1 MSALPPDLKKYIRQ
15 SQCSK
20 FFSVRKYLKR
30 KLILL
35 CCICLYLSCSQLT
48 GQETEKDTLFDASSR
63 TFLTLPLII
72 NNPAFETG
80 FGVVPMYFFKFDKS
94 DAVSPPSIA
103 TLLGLYSTNKSY
115 VFIGSARL
123 FWDEDKNRANVAF
136 GPTRVNYDFEYEL
149 DGADPV
155 RLVYSE
161 LRTFILLEYSRKVVG
176 DFYLGALYLGTQTN
190 YRFDQ
195 GTDEQN
201 EFTEALFEANGI
213 YDNFIS
219 SIGLNL
225 SFDNR
230 DYVYYPTSGLSFSVR
245 PKLFRSWLGSDND
258 YVDTDFNATYF
269 RSWTVKNVLG
279 ISLAGGIATGDVPF
293 DGYQTYGTRNNLRGY
308 PGGKYRGK
316 NMVALQAEFR
326 RIIYNRW
333 GAVAFAG
340 TGSIWGNDQEEE
352 SFERN
357 WLPSIGLGARYMV
370 SKEKRINIRLDYAFG
385 VDGNQ
390 GLYFGIMEAF

>member
-1 MSALPPDLKKYIRQ
+1 MKLSGISTSILTAL
-15 SQCSK
+15 
-20 FFSVRKYLKR
+20 
-30 KLILL
+30 LILASSE
-35 CCICLYLSCSQLT
+35 LSF
-48 GQETEKDTLFDASSR
+48 GQEKEADTLFDSSSK

-72 NNPAFETG
+72 NNPAFQTG
-80 FGVVPMYFFKFDKS
+80 FGAVPMYFFKFDR
-94 DAVSPPSIA
+94 DDELSPPSMA
-103 TLLGLYSTNKSY
+103 SVVGLYSTNKSY
-115 VFIGSARL
+115 VLLGMAKL
-123 FWDEDKNRANVAF
+123 FWDRDKNRANVAF
-136 GPTRVNYDFEYEL
+136 GPTRVNYDFAYQT
-149 DGADPV
+149 DAGQDI

-161 LRTFILLEYSRKVVG
+161 QRNFILLEYSRKIVG

-190 YRFDQ
+190 YRFNE
-195 GTDEQN
+195 GTDEEN
-201 EFTEALFEANGI
+201 EFTREFFEENGI
-213 YDNFIS
+213 KDNFIS

-230 DYVYYPTSGLSFSVR
+230 DYVYYPTSGLSFSLR

-269 RSWTVKNVLG
+269 KSWTYKNVLG
-279 ISLAGGIATGDVPF
+279 FSLAGGIASGDVPF

-316 NMVALQAEFR
+316 NMVALQAEYR
-326 RIIYNRW
+326 RIIHKRW

-340 TGSIWGNDQEEE
+340 SGSIWGNEQEEE

-357 WLPSIGLGARYMV
+357 WLPSAGIGARYMV
-370 SKEKRINIRLDYAFG
+370 SKEKRINLRLDYAFG

>member
-1 MSALPPDLKKYIRQ
+1 
-15 SQCSK
+15 
-20 FFSVRKYLKR
+20 VRKF
-30 KLILL
+30 LISTRLL
-35 CCICLYLSCSQLT
+35 FCIVFLLATVLSVAA
-48 GQETEKDTLFDASSR
+48 QETGKDSVFDTSSK

-80 FGVVPMYFFKFDKS
+80 FGAVPMYFFKFDKE
-94 DAVSPPSIA
+94 DDVSPPSMA
-103 TLLGLYSTNKSY
+103 SLLGLYSTNKSY
-115 VFIGSARL
+115 VLLGSARL
-123 FWDEDKNRANVAF
+123 FWNEDKNRANFAF

-149 DGADPV
+149 DGSEPI
-155 RLVYSE
+155 RLIYSE
-161 LRTFILLEYSRKVVG
+161 LRTFILLEYSRKIIG

-195 GTDEQN
+195 GSDEEN
-201 EFTEALFEANGI
+201 EFTEAFFEENGI
-213 YDNFIS
+213 TDNFIS
-219 SIGLNL
+219 SLGINL

-230 DYVYYPTSGLSFSVR
+230 DYVYYPTAGASFSIR

-269 RSWTVKNVLG
+269 KSWSYRNVLG
-279 ISLAGGIATGDVPF
+279 LSLAGGIATGDVPF

-316 NMVALQAEFR
+316 NMVALQAEYR
-326 RIIYNRW
+326 RIVYNRW

-357 WLPSIGLGARYMV
+357 WLPSVGLGARYMV

-385 VDGNQ
+385 IDGNQ

>member
-1 MSALPPDLKKYIRQ
+1 MKKREFLSGLSWLLFATLFIWA
-15 SQCSK
+15 
-20 FFSVRKYLKR
+20 FSLEA
-30 KLILL
+30 
-35 CCICLYLSCSQLT
+35 
-48 GQETEKDTLFDASSR
+48 QETEKDSVFDASSK

-72 NNPAFETG
+72 NNPAFQTG
-80 FGVVPMYFFKFDKS
+80 FGAVPMYFFNFDKE
-94 DAVSPPSIA
+94 DEVSPPSMASVI
-103 TLLGLYSTNKSY
+103 GLYSTNKSY
-115 VFIGSARL
+115 VLLGSGRF
-123 FWDEDKNRANVAF
+123 FWDQDKNRASIAF
-136 GPTRVNYDFEYEL
+136 GPTRVNYDFEYEIEGE
-149 DGADPV
+149 DIQ
-155 RLVYSE
+155 LVYSE
-161 LRTFILLEYSRKVVG
+161 LRTFILLEYSRKIIG

-195 GTDEQN
+195 GSDEQN
-201 EFTEALFEANGI
+201 EFTERLFEENDI
-213 YDNFIS
+213 TDNFIS
-219 SIGLNL
+219 SIGLNF

-230 DYVYYPTSGLSFSVR
+230 DYVYYPTQGSSFSIR
-245 PKLFRSWLGSDND
+245 PKIFRSWLGSDND
-258 YVDTDFNATYF
+258 YLDTDFNATYF
-269 RSWTVKNVLG
+269 KSWTYKNVLG
-279 ISLAGGIATGDVPF
+279 ISLAGGIASGDVPF

-316 NMVALQAEFR
+316 NMFALQAEYR
-326 RIIYNRW
+326 RIIYDRW

-340 TGSIWGNDQEEE
+340 AGSIWGNDQEEE